1 MNVRI
6 PSPASSA
13 ATADFAAAVRP
24 QIAAA
29 IERAGAGTGVD
40 AAFLMRQAELES
52 GLNASAEAATSS
64 ATGLYQFIEQTWLET
79 VKKHGASH
87 GLAAEAA
94 SIKRLPGG
102 RLTAGAAEAEIL
114 ARRKDPV
121 AAAEMAA
128 ALASD
133 NQRYLEAK
141 TGRSPNDTDLYLAH
155 FLGAAGAAKFLNARE
170 QAPDQSAAQLLPAAA
185 NVNRSVFFD
194 GNSRPRSVDE
204 IYERFARKFQAEGQR
219 PALEER
225 AERGLTR
232 SQPERRFAA
241 TSRNDALAATRR
253 WVAALPAG
261 PGNAGAPPSITATSA
276 RLLYLSLTDT
286 RI

>member
-52 GLNASAEAATSS
+52 GLNASAKAATSS

-121 AAAEMAA
+121 AAAAMAA

-170 QAPDQSAAQLLPAAA
+170 QAPDQNAARLLPAAA
-185 NVNRSVFFD
+185 NANRSVFYNR
-194 GNSRPRSVDE
+194 NSEPRSVGE
-204 IYERFARKFQAEGQR
+204 IYDRFACKFETKGQR
-219 PALEER
+219 PSREER
-225 AERGLTR
+225 DPAMSR
-232 SQPERRFAA
+232 PERWFAA

-276 RLLYLSLTDT
+276 RLLYLSLTDA